1 MIGEKCMSQ
10 RKEKERKVGKDQK
23 LASEKEAVG
32 GRGGGEGG
40 GADR

>member
-1 MIGEKCMSQ
+1 MSQ
-10 RKEKERKVGKDQK
+10 RKEKERKVGKEQK
-23 LASEKEAVG
+23 LASGKEAVGG